1 MVGIRRNSIWLAAV
15 VDNTYTHR
23 DSCNALSLKK
33 KNKTFKNLRLFGI
46 RIKVNR
52 MHIWDSPTGIYIAM
66 VLMWFVKV
74 LISCY
79 AVDAIEEQILYE
91 MGVKGTLKR
100 I

>member
-1 MVGIRRNSIWLAAV
+1 
-15 VDNTYTHR
+15 
-23 DSCNALSLKK
+23 
-33 KNKTFKNLRLFGI
+33 
-46 RIKVNR
+46 

>member
-33 KNKTFKNLRLFGI
+33 NKTLKNLRLFGI

-74 LISCY
+74 F
-79 AVDAIEEQILYE
+79 DIL
-91 MGVKGTLKR
+91 LCC
-100 I
+100 